1 MEVLWAQMAQ
11 QNTESD
17 NSALIRALDE
27 DERKQ
32 FQEMGPNNQFLL
44 EIIKARNLARNQY
57 MEFHQPIL
65 AQKEKQ
71 KQEIRSHQAKSLA
84 LGRRIAELKKKIED
98 KSNERSDSL
107 KGARFFNLPRVRLK
121 RMTLWF
127 LMDFLPE
134 FVAFSL

>member
-1 MEVLWAQMAQ
+1 MAQ

-17 NSALIRALDE
+17 NSAVIRALDE

-121 RMTLWF
+121 RMTL
-127 LMDFLPE
+127 
-134 FVAFSL
+134 

>member
-65 AQKEKQ
+65 AQNEKQ
-71 KQEIRSHQAKSLA
+71 KQEIRSHQAESLA
-84 LGRRIAELKKKIED
+84 LGRRIAELKKKIDD